1 MQDIYKRY
9 EMEELVAM
17 YQSTQK
23 EEYLQEIIRR
33 NTGLFHNWAYK
44 YRNIPN
50 CDTDDLVEEMYIAC
64 WKAVGG
70 YDPARGVS
78 FTTFL
83 KECTYQQ
90 LNRLYNEATRKKRYT
105 GTELASYEELTEI
118 HKDGMSGSSFS
129 VECKE
134 LSEIEVNEFLE
145 SIGGTVKEI
154 AVMLYDGM
162 TKGEVAK
169 ALGVTPATTSY
180 HIKRL
185 QQAYIAYFG
194 GVQA

>member
-1 MQDIYKRY
+1 MQDIYRRY
-9 EMEELVAM
+9 ETEELVAM

-50 CDTDDLVEEMYIAC
+50 YDEDDLKEEMYIAC

-70 YDPARGVS
+70 YDPARGVT
-78 FTTFL
+78 FTTCL
-83 KECTYQQ
+83 KGYVLQR
-90 LNRLYNEATRKKRYT
+90 LNRIYNEATRKKRYT
-105 GTELASYEELTEI
+105 GTELESYEELTEI
-118 HKDGMSGSSFS
+118 HKDGIRGSSFS

-134 LSEIEVNEFLE
+134 LSKIEVDEFLE
-145 SIGGTVKEI
+145 SISGTVKEV

-162 TKGEVAK
+162 TKGEVAR
-169 ALGVTPATTSY
+169 ALGVTPATTNY
-180 HIKRL
+180 HLKKL

-194 GVQA
+194 EAV